1 MSEYQYEVF
10 THKNNK
16 SFFKANEI
24 YWNFDILFRL
34 RNDDEAKKLGDIL
47 DCVIFIKR
55 LVLNLRLK
63 KNTTY
68 KFFFIILIHLY
79 TEKVKYQMRD
89 L

>member
-10 THKNNK
+10 THKK
-16 SFFKANEI
+16 QQKL
-24 YWNFDILFRL
+24 FDILFRL

-63 KNTTY
+63 KKTLHINC
-68 KFFFIILIHLY
+68 FLSS
-79 TEKVKYQMRD
+79 
-89 L
+89 